1 MTTLFNRIKQDQVIA
16 RKAHNTLAASLLTT
30 LIGETSVIGKN
41 DGNREVTDSEVIAV
55 IKKFVKG
62 MDETIGYLGDTNP
75 LALEIVTTEKSII
88 SIYMPQQMDEP
99 ALKHAIGLIID
110 DVGLNLGKVMGELKI
125 RYAGLYDGKLA
136 SALVKDIVG

>member
-16 RKAHNTLAASLLTT
+16 HKAHNALAASLLTT

-41 DGNREVTDSEVIAV
+41 DGNRDVTDSEVIAV

-75 LALEIVTTEKSII
+75 LALEIVTTEKRII

-99 ALKHAIGLIID
+99 ALKQAIGLIID

-125 RYAGLYDGKLA
+125 RYTGLYDGKLA